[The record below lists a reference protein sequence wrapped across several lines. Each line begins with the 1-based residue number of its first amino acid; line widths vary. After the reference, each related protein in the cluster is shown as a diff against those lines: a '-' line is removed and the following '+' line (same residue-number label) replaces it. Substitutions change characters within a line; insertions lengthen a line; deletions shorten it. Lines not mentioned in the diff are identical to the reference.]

1 MQFVAEALQDPAQE
15 FGLFRP
21 IPLPG
26 RPPLIPTE
34 AAPQGKSTSPPI
46 LPTLE
51 SEELVPASMIKF
63 RPVCLGPP
71 GYTGL
76 LRAFQE
82 MAQPMTSVPF
92 PPSETSGS

>member
-1 MQFVAEALQDPAQE
+1 MAEALQDPSQE
-15 FGLFRP
+15 FGLVRP

-34 AAPQGKSTSPPI
+34 AAPQGKSTMMNPPV

-51 SEELVPASMIKF
+51 SEELVPASVIRF

-76 LRAFQE
+76 LRALQE

-92 PPSETSGS
+92 PASETSGS